1 MRGVAIVLGASL
13 AAFLI
18 SVYGLELLRFSAPAV
33 VSLQILLWLAV
44 SGLVARFLAWPLARR
59 VSDEQA
65 ALYLEENEPSL
76 ETAVLSALEAGGGS
90 ANTSEALEGRLV
102 DNALDRARKI
112 DYGRGIEQ
120 KGFYRA
126 SGALAAA
133 AFATLALM
141 LLGPVQLRHGASA
154 LLFPTRDAGTVN
166 PYSIT
171 VEPGDV
177 TIARGSD
184 QLVVAQLFGFA
195 SDEVQVF
202 FKSESSDVFDRLSM
216 LPDEAERFELLLLG
230 LDENTEYFVES
241 SGIRSDTHRIEVA
254 DLPYVDRLEL
264 EYHFP
269 SYTGLAPRT
278 IDGRGD
284 IAALEGTQVKVKIF
298 PTMLTP
304 GGRLL
309 VNGKPAELSDVGDGT
324 WLGSLRVER
333 EGYYEIELA
342 QADGE
347 LVPALE
353 GTQVKVKIFPT
364 MLTPGGRLLVN
375 GKPAELSD
383 VGDGTWLGSLR
394 VEREGYYE
402 IELARAD
409 GELVPA
415 SPKYTIDVLTDQP
428 PSVSFSKPGRDT
440 RASPIEELFLEAK
453 ADDDFGI
460 SELALIYSVN
470 GEPEDT
476 ISLYDSQPMPE
487 VTAGHTLYLEELE
500 LEPGDLVSYYAQA
513 KDNNRSS
520 GVRTVTSDI
529 YFVQIRPFRIDYRQ
543 LQQAGGGGQMDER
556 GLSDLQ
562 RQIVAATFN
571 LVRDKEELPES
582 EFKENVVSV
591 RLAQAR
597 VREQVAGLQERLV
610 ARGMG
615 ADPQFRRIAELLPKA
630 IEEMENA
637 ERILE
642 DGEPREA
649 ISPEQKA
656 LLHLQKAEETYE
668 AVVTQGGQQGGGG
681 GAGASAEDLADLFE
695 LELDK
700 LKNQYETL
708 ARGERQQRTEQ
719 LDETL
724 EKLKELAR
732 RQQQQ
737 AERQRR
743 AAAQQ
748 GGGGASARGQRQ
760 LAEETEEAA
769 RQLERLA
776 RETND
781 QRLMEASRQLQQAA
795 DDMRRSAASSGNQG
809 TADATSALD
818 RLEEAR
824 RRLERNRVDRLR
836 EDGEDALRRAEEL
849 SDEQREIQRQMDRLN
864 ELEGA
869 ALQESARRLFERKE
883 AMTEELT
890 DLEGQIDR
898 LSADARSSQP
908 EAAEGL
914 REAANSIRDNKLK
927 ERVRYSRGLIGTGDQ
942 DYTREFEAETQRGLN
957 ELGDR
962 LEQAVGAVGKPEDDR
977 RAEALDR
984 TRDLV
989 RGMESISRRLGERG
1003 DRGQQGQGERQGQQ
1017 GQQGQGEGQRQE
1029 GQGQRGQQ
1037 GQQGQGKGQG
1047 GDGRLGGSDQGGV
1060 GTPDGGGGGRRPGSV
1075 SPGDIRQFRRE
1086 IRERVQEAQELQGIL
1101 EQEDLEVL
1109 DGRQLDEVVAALRAL
1124 DSERI
1129 YSDVAEVKRLQA
1141 QIIEGLKQLEFGLRR
1156 ELEGEDGDR
1165 VFVSGSDEV
1174 PTGFQKLVDEYYKAL
1189 SRNPGN

>member
-1 MRGVAIVLGASL
+1 M
-13 AAFLI
+13 
-18 SVYGLELLRFSAPAV
+18 
-33 VSLQILLWLAV
+33 
-44 SGLVARFLAWPLARR
+44 
-59 VSDEQA
+59 
-65 ALYLEENEPSL
+65 
-76 ETAVLSALEAGGGS
+76 
-90 ANTSEALEGRLV
+90 
-102 DNALDRARKI
+102 
-112 DYGRGIEQ
+112 
-120 KGFYRA
+120 
-126 SGALAAA
+126 
-133 AFATLALM
+133 
-141 LLGPVQLRHGASA
+141 
-154 LLFPTRDAGTVN
+154 
-166 PYSIT
+166 
-171 VEPGDV
+171 
-177 TIARGSD
+177 
-184 QLVVAQLFGFA
+184 
-195 SDEVQVF
+195 
-202 FKSESSDVFDRLSM
+202 
-216 LPDEAERFELLLLG
+216 
-230 LDENTEYFVES
+230 
-241 SGIRSDTHRIEVA
+241 
-254 DLPYVDRLEL
+254 
-264 EYHFP
+264 
-269 SYTGLAPRT
+269 
-278 IDGRGD
+278 
-284 IAALEGTQVKVKIF
+284 
-298 PTMLTP
+298 
-304 GGRLL
+304 
-309 VNGKPAELSDVGDGT
+309 
-324 WLGSLRVER
+324 
-333 EGYYEIELA
+333 
-342 QADGE
+342 
-347 LVPALE
+347 
-353 GTQVKVKIFPT
+353 
-364 MLTPGGRLLVN
+364 
-375 GKPAELSD
+375 
-383 VGDGTWLGSLR
+383 GSLR

-962 LEQAVGAVGKPEDDR
+962 LEQAVGAVGEPEDDR

>member
-1 MRGVAIVLGASL
+1 MYHGRHKAIRHAEVLRVVQRIRRRWRTRIAVRGMAIVLGASL

-33 VSLQILLWLAV
+33 VSLRILLWLAV

-76 ETAVLSALEAGGGS
+76 ETALLSALEAGNGG

-102 DNALDRARKI
+102 ENALDRARKV

-120 KGFYRA
+120 KGLYRA

-195 SDEVQVF
+195 SDEVQIF

-241 SGIRSDTHRIEVA
+241 SGIRSETHRIEVA

-278 IDGRGD
+278 VEGRGD
-284 IAALEGTQVKVKIF
+284 IAALEGTRVNVKIF

-309 VNGKPAELSDVGDGT
+309 VNGEPAELT
-324 WLGSLRVER
+324 
-333 EGYYEIELA
+333 
-342 QADGE
+342 
-347 LVPALE
+347 
-353 GTQVKVKIFPT
+353 
-364 MLTPGGRLLVN
+364 
-375 GKPAELSD
+375 D

-543 LQQAGGGGQMDER
+543 GQQAGGGGGGQMEEQ

-582 EFKENVVSV
+582 EFKENLVSV
-591 RLAQAR
+591 RMAQAR

-668 AVVTQGGQQGGGG
+668 AVVSQGGQGGGG

-743 AAAQQ
+743 ATAQQ
-748 GGGGASARGQRQ
+748 GGGGAAARGQRQ

-795 DDMRRSAASSGNQG
+795 DDMRRSAASSGNAG

-836 EDGEDALRRAEEL
+836 EDAEDALRRAEEL

-898 LSADARSSQP
+898 VSADARSSQR

-942 DYTREFEAETQRGLN
+942 DYTREFEAETQRGLD
-957 ELGDR
+957 ELEDR
-962 LEQAVGAVGKPEDDR
+962 LEQAVGAVGEPEDDR

-1003 DRGQQGQGERQGQQ
+1003 DRGQQGQGERQGQEGQGQGQQGQQGQGEGRGQDGQGQQ
-1017 GQQGQGEGQRQE
+1017 GQQGQGEGQ
-1029 GQGQRGQQ
+1029 
-1037 GQQGQGKGQG
+1037 G
-1047 GDGRLGGSDQGGV
+1047 GDGRPGGSDRGGF
-1060 GTPDGGGGGRRPGSV
+1060 GTPDGGGGRRPGSV
-1075 SPGDIRQFRRE
+1075 SPGDVRQFRRE
-1086 IRERVQEAQELQGIL
+1086 IRERVQEARELQRIL

-1129 YSDVAEVKRLQA
+1129 YSDVAEVERLQA

-1156 ELEGEDGDR
+1156 ELEGEDRDR

-1174 PTGFQKLVDEYYKAL
+1174 PTGFRKLVDEYYKAL
-1189 SRNPGN
+1189 SRNPGS

>member
-1 MRGVAIVLGASL
+1 MYHGRHRAIRHAEVLRVVQRIRRRWRTRIAVRGMAIVLGASL

-33 VSLQILLWLAV
+33 VSLRILLWLAV
-44 SGLVARFLAWPLARR
+44 SGLVARFLVWPLARR

-76 ETAVLSALEAGGGS
+76 ETAVLSALEAGSGG

-120 KGFYRA
+120 KGLYRA

-195 SDEVQVF
+195 SDEVKVF

-278 IDGRGD
+278 VEGRGD

-309 VNGKPAELSDVGDGT
+309 VTGEPAELTDVGDGT
-324 WLGSLRVER
+324 WLGSLRVEC
-333 EGYYEIELA
+333 
-342 QADGE
+342 
-347 LVPALE
+347 
-353 GTQVKVKIFPT
+353 
-364 MLTPGGRLLVN
+364 
-375 GKPAELSD
+375 
-383 VGDGTWLGSLR
+383 
-394 VEREGYYE
+394 EGYYE

-476 ISLYDSQPMPE
+476 ISLFDSQPMPE

-543 LQQAGGGGQMDER
+543 GQQAGGGGGGQMDDR

-597 VREQVAGLQERLV
+597 VREQVAGLQKRLV

-719 LDETL
+719 LDETR

-737 AERQRR
+737 TERQRR
-743 AAAQQ
+743 AAAQE
-748 GGGGASARGQRQ
+748 GGGGAAARGQRK

-781 QRLMEASRQLQQAA
+781 HRLMEASRQLQQAA
-795 DDMRRSAASSGNQG
+795 DDMRRSAASSGNAG

-898 LSADARSSQP
+898 LSADARSSQR

-942 DYTREFEAETQRGLN
+942 DYTREFEAETQRGLD
-957 ELGDR
+957 ELEDR
-962 LEQAVGAVGKPEDDR
+962 LEQAVGAVGEPEDDR

-989 RGMESISRRLGERG
+989 RGMESISRRLGERD
-1003 DRGQQGQGERQGQQ
+1003 DRGQQGQGERQGQ
-1017 GQQGQGEGQRQE
+1017 EGQEQE
-1029 GQGQRGQQ
+1029 GQGQQ

-1047 GDGRLGGSDQGGV
+1047 GDGRLGGSDQGGF
-1060 GTPDGGGGGRRPGSV
+1060 GTPDGGGGGRRPGTV

-1086 IRERVQEAQELQGIL
+1086 IRERVQEAQELQRIL

-1129 YSDVAEVKRLQA
+1129 YSDVAEVERLQA

-1156 ELEGEDGDR
+1156 ELEGEDRDR

-1174 PTGFQKLVDEYYKAL
+1174 PTGFRKLVDEYYKAL

>member
-1 MRGVAIVLGASL
+1 M
-13 AAFLI
+13 
-18 SVYGLELLRFSAPAV
+18 
-33 VSLQILLWLAV
+33 
-44 SGLVARFLAWPLARR
+44 
-59 VSDEQA
+59 
-65 ALYLEENEPSL
+65 
-76 ETAVLSALEAGGGS
+76 
-90 ANTSEALEGRLV
+90 
-102 DNALDRARKI
+102 
-112 DYGRGIEQ
+112 
-120 KGFYRA
+120 
-126 SGALAAA
+126 
-133 AFATLALM
+133 
-141 LLGPVQLRHGASA
+141 
-154 LLFPTRDAGTVN
+154 
-166 PYSIT
+166 
-171 VEPGDV
+171 
-177 TIARGSD
+177 
-184 QLVVAQLFGFA
+184 
-195 SDEVQVF
+195 
-202 FKSESSDVFDRLSM
+202 
-216 LPDEAERFELLLLG
+216 
-230 LDENTEYFVES
+230 
-241 SGIRSDTHRIEVA
+241 A

-269 SYTGLAPRT
+269 SYTGLALRT
-278 IDGRGD
+278 VEGRGD

-309 VNGKPAELSDVGDGT
+309 VNGEPA
-324 WLGSLRVER
+324 
-333 EGYYEIELA
+333 
-342 QADGE
+342 
-347 LVPALE
+347 
-353 GTQVKVKIFPT
+353 K
-364 MLTPGGRLLVN
+364 LT
-375 GKPAELSD
+375 D

-476 ISLYDSQPMPE
+476 ISLFDSQPMPE

-543 LQQAGGGGQMDER
+543 GQQAGGGGGGQMDDR

-597 VREQVAGLQERLV
+597 VREQVAGLQKRLV

-737 AERQRR
+737 TERQRR
-743 AAAQQ
+743 AAAQE
-748 GGGGASARGQRQ
+748 GGGGAAARGQRK

-795 DDMRRSAASSGNQG
+795 DDMRRSAASSGNAG

-864 ELEGA
+864 KLEGA

-883 AMTEELT
+883 AMTEELM

-898 LSADARSSQP
+898 LSADARSSQR

-942 DYTREFEAETQRGLN
+942 DYTREFEAETQRGLD
-957 ELGDR
+957 ELEDR
-962 LEQAVGAVGKPEDDR
+962 LEQAVGAVGEPEDDR

-1003 DRGQQGQGERQGQQ
+1003 DRGQQGQGERQGQ
-1017 GQQGQGEGQRQE
+1017 EGQEQE
-1029 GQGQRGQQ
+1029 GQGQQ
-1037 GQQGQGKGQG
+1037 GQQGRGKGQG
-1047 GDGRLGGSDQGGV
+1047 GDGRLGGSDQGGF
-1060 GTPDGGGGGRRPGSV
+1060 GTPDGGGGGRRPGTV

-1086 IRERVQEAQELQGIL
+1086 IRERVQEAQELQRIL

-1129 YSDVAEVKRLQA
+1129 YSDVAEVERLQA

-1156 ELEGEDGDR
+1156 ELEGEDRDR

-1174 PTGFQKLVDEYYKAL
+1174 PTGFRKLVDEYYKAL

>member
-1 MRGVAIVLGASL
+1 MYHGRHRAIRHSEVLRVVQRIRRRWRTRIAVRGMAIVLGASL

-33 VSLQILLWLAV
+33 VSLRILLWLAV

-76 ETAVLSALEAGGGS
+76 ETAVLSALEAGSGG

-120 KGFYRA
+120 KGLYRA
-126 SGALAAA
+126 SGALATA

-166 PYSIT
+166 PYSIM

-202 FKSESSDVFDRLSM
+202 FKSESSDVLDRLSM
-216 LPDEAERFELLLLG
+216 LPDQAGRFELLLLG

-278 IDGRGD
+278 VEGRGD

-309 VNGKPAELSDVGDGT
+309 VNGEPAELT
-324 WLGSLRVER
+324 
-333 EGYYEIELA
+333 
-342 QADGE
+342 
-347 LVPALE
+347 
-353 GTQVKVKIFPT
+353 
-364 MLTPGGRLLVN
+364 
-375 GKPAELSD
+375 D

-543 LQQAGGGGQMDER
+543 GQQAGGGGGGQMDER

-582 EFKENVVSV
+582 ELKENVVSV

-597 VREQVAGLQERLV
+597 VREQVAGLQQRLV

-668 AVVTQGGQQGGGG
+668 AVVTQGGRQGGGG

-708 ARGERQQRTEQ
+708 ARGEHQQRTEQ

-760 LAEETEEAA
+760 VAEETEEAA

-795 DDMRRSAASSGNQG
+795 ADMRRSAASSGNAG

-818 RLEEAR
+818 RLKEAR

-883 AMTEELT
+883 AMTEELK

-898 LSADARSSQP
+898 LSADARSSQR

-942 DYTREFEAETQRGLN
+942 DYTREFEAETQRGLD
-957 ELGDR
+957 ELEDR
-962 LEQAVGAVGKPEDDR
+962 LEQAVGAVDEPEDDR

-1003 DRGQQGQGERQGQQ
+1003 DRGQQGQGERQGLE
-1017 GQQGQGEGQRQE
+1017 GQGLE
-1029 GQGQRGQQ
+1029 GQGQEGQQ
-1037 GQQGQGKGQG
+1037 GQQGQSEGQG
-1047 GDGRLGGSDQGGV
+1047 GDGRLGGSDQGGF

-1129 YSDVAEVKRLQA
+1129 YSDVAEVERLQA

-1156 ELEGEDGDR
+1156 ELEGEDRDR

-1174 PTGFQKLVDEYYKAL
+1174 PTGFRKLVDEYYKAL